1 MAFMASLDTQ
11 VVEKIIDHVRK
22 EILTALPTRVEQLD
36 SANVEVLRGKLHVLH
51 YYCLQRGLDPEIT
64 NRLKAVLETSQ
75 GFWELLE
82 DNASTFADLQGTYRM
97 RWLDISSAVL
107 TELEEIA
114 SGEESFRDIII
125 NSIAIMLGW
134 KSDTVWVD
142 MAKEDRRLVPK
153 THLIRLRDELWR
165 FICESSRNGGE
176 MTLEKAAEIG
186 EKMDLLLDFI
196 TAGDLPVVARIMLLA
211 QVYLLL
217 LRLNIG
223 KILVILEEKSK
234 EN

>member
-1 MAFMASLDTQ
+1 MASLDTQ